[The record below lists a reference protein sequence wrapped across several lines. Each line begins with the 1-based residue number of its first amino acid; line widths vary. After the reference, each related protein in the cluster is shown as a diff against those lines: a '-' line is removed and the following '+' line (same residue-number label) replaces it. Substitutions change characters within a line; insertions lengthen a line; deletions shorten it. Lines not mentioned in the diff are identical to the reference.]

1 MAYANITYTGNGTNR
16 NFTIPFQYLLKDHVF
31 VYVGGVLTTAYTYV
45 TANTIQ
51 LDVAPANGVTVLIKR
66 VTPIDTPIV
75 DYVDGSTLQESLL
88 DATALQNLFASQEAF
103 DAASLLV
110 LALDGAIDAANK
122 RIKNV
127 ATPVAGNDAVTK
139 DYVDVT
145 IPANLAAAAASAAA
159 ADASAAAA
167 ANSAANAGNF
177 AVDAFNSKNA
187 AAVSETNAAA
197 SAATAAAVVA
207 SKVDTTA
214 LDTLVPKTDIGVS
227 VQAFDANTAKTN
239 VAQNFTLPQRSALL
253 TDNDGSF
260 DLAAKQNFKCT
271 TAGAVTLTFTNQ
283 ADGLSGSIIFVNAG
297 NHTVS
302 AHANTKLTASDLAK
316 LSGTGTYRIDYLS
329 DGTNAYC
336 SVIGSY

>member
-1 MAYANITYTGNGTNR
+1 MASITTRAGKG
-16 NFTIPFQYLLKDHVF
+16 
-31 VYVGGVLTTAYTYV
+31 
-45 TANTIQ
+45 
-51 LDVAPANGVTVLIKR
+51 APLSWN
-66 VTPIDTPIV
+66 
-75 DYVDGSTLQESLL
+75 E
-88 DATALQNLFASQEAF
+88 
-103 DAASLLV
+103 
-110 LALDGAIDAANK
+110 
-122 RIKNV
+122 
-127 ATPVAGNDAVTK
+127 
-139 DYVDVT
+139 
-145 IPANLAAAAASAAA
+145 
-159 ADASAAAA
+159 ADA
-167 ANSAANAGNF
+167 NF
-177 AVDAFNSKNA
+177 INLNTDKIE
-187 AAVSETNAAA
+187 VSE
-197 SAATAAAVVA
+197 
-207 SKVDTTA
+207 
-214 LDTLVPKTDIGVS
+214 IGVS
-227 VQAFDANTAKTN
+227 VQAYSSNLDSFATVAPTIAGLALLDDIDAAAQRTTLGLGSAATTSSSDYATAAQGTLAGTALQPSVIGVSVQAYDANTAKTN